1 MNKELVDQLFDDA
14 KELRVDEDGI
24 ECLVFNKYKFA
35 ELIVKECVDAVYDDG
50 QDSEYYQNLI
60 KQHFGVR

>member
-1 MNKELVDQLFDDA
+1 MNKELVDQLFEDA
-14 KELRVDEDGI
+14 KELRVDVDGI